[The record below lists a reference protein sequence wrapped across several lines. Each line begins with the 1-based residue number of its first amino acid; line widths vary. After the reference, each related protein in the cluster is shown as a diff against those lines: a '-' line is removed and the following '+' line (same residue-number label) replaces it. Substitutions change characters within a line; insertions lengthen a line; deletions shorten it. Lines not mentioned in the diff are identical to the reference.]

1 MANYG
6 SAYKEAGV
14 DLQAAESL
22 VSRIKALAARTY
34 TKGVITDIGL
44 FGGMFRLDVN
54 ATNDPVLVS
63 STDGVGT
70 KLKLAFQMDKHD
82 TVGIDLVAM
91 NVNDIAV
98 HGAKP
103 LFFLDY
109 FAVGK
114 LDVEVAETVVS
125 GIASG
130 CREAECA
137 LLGGETAEL
146 PGFYGPGEYELS
158 GFSVGLVDNAKIVDG
173 SSIGVGNKIIGLASS
188 GLHSNGFSLVRKIV
202 EDQGHDLDQELPG
215 SGRKLGEVLLDP
227 TRIYVKTILNLVRD
241 FDIRGMIHVTGG
253 GFYDNLPRVLPKGV
267 RARVDFESWPKQR
280 IFQWL
285 KEQGELSWEE
295 MLQIFNCGIGLALIV
310 DKAEY
315 EDVLIRLNGLKEE
328 AWLIGDIQPRKQ
340 NEPQVDLRFS

>member
-1 MANYG
+1 
-6 SAYKEAGV
+6 
-14 DLQAAESL
+14 
-22 VSRIKALAARTY
+22 
-34 TKGVITDIGL
+34 
-44 FGGMFRLDVN
+44 MFRLDVN

-295 MLQIFNCGIGLALIV
+295 MLQIFNCGIGLVLIV